1 MLRDVYWRQYP
12 IDLLNDEKMAYIESL
27 MPEGYEFAP
36 YMFYITALKLA
47 DDNGIFDLGDGVIFA
62 RLMRIKDRS
71 LVFKIT
77 NLMRRQKIIAR
88 LSDDDG
94 IALCALTDWTYPDK
108 KPRTADMRRKAVEE
122 AILRERAKTI
132 STKDFELEGCAGEY
146 NAIPQSESQAGK
158 CNDIPP
164 AGKSGNESAPEA
176 ETAAPRRDFLCPED
190 DKNAKNVVKS
200 RMDDKNGENVGDIQT
215 DSTNIQEVQTNT
227 HTQTQQDTDKQQF
240 SGSGQLESPTPEN
253 CQDSI
258 SAVAEIQ
265 NSETENETE
274 GDAAYSGETLLLAE
288 QALSLGSGNSK
299 ESADSALFAY
309 LTDFFVKNCKG
320 FKPKQSAHAIHQ
332 LCAEIKGLSDA
343 YNPPVEVA
351 GVLCSEFK
359 RMCDGQRAQYWKGQ
373 ALLPSYMLKTRCW
386 MELLQYAGKILAT
399 NTANNKFMAEAKKAE
414 AEYLAEKAAI
424 SVAVRDELLKY
435 NIDPDAPDAQRLL
448 LIAKSREQEEKRKA
462 AEVEAEA
469 AEAEKVGDIF

>member
-12 IDLLNDEKMAYIESL
+12 IDLLNDEKMAFIESL

-94 IALCALTDWTYPDK
+94 IALCALTDWTYSDK
-108 KPRTADMRRKAVEE
+108 KPRTAEMRRKAVED
-122 AILRERAKTI
+122 AILRERQKTI
-132 STKDFELEGCAGEY
+132 STKDFELDGCAGEY
-146 NAIPQSESQAGK
+146 NDIPQSESQAGK

-164 AGKSGNESAPEA
+164 A
-176 ETAAPRRDFLCPED
+176 ETAPKTDDFFCPEN
-190 DKNAKNVVKS
+190 DKIAKNVVKS
-200 RMDDKNGENVGDIQT
+200 RMDDKIGENVGDIQT
-215 DSTNIQEVQTNT
+215 DSTIHTVQEEHT
-227 HTQTQQDTDKQQF
+227 HTHTTQYTDTQHF
-240 SGSGQLESPTPEN
+240 TGSGPLVSPPPVK

-258 SAVAEIQ
+258 TAVAEIQ
-265 NSETENETE
+265 NSETENETD
-274 GDAAYSGETLLLAE
+274 GDADYSGDVGTLAE
-288 QALSLGSGNSK
+288 QALSLGNGNSE

-309 LTDFFVKNCKG
+309 LNDFFVKNCNG
-320 FKPKQSAHAIHQ
+320 YKPKQSAHAIRQ
-332 LCAEIKGLSDA
+332 LCAEIKDLSDDV
-343 YNPPVEVA
+343 NPPDVVA

-386 MELLQYAGKILAT
+386 MELLQHAGKILAT

-414 AEYLAEKAAI
+414 AEYLAEKEAI

-435 NIDPDAPDAQRLL
+435 NIAPDAPDAQRQL
-448 LIAKSREQEEKRKA
+448 LIAKSREQAELRKA
-462 AEVEAEA
+462 KEVEEEA
-469 AEAEKVGDIF
+469 AAAEKTAQGFDIF